1 MKSLLP
7 YLMMFALGMYV
18 GMAFLAF
25 WVARRERANEPTP
38 HTPNLNCRCTITPIS
53 WSAPRAAPR
62 IARVTAAA
70 IAELRD
76 ADRRVPS

>member
-1 MKSLLP
+1 MKALVP
-7 YLMMFALGMYV
+7 YLMVFALGMYV

-25 WVARRERANEPTP
+25 WVARRERVTDARQAIP
-38 HTPNLNCRCTITPIS
+38 RARTPIS

-62 IARVTAAA
+62 AAPRVVRITAAA

-76 ADRRVPS
+76 HDRRVPS